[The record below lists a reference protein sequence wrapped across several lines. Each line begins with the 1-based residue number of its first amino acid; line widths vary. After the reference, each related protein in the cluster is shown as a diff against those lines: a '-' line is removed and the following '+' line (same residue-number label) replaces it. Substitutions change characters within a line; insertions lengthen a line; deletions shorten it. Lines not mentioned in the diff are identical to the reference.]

1 MTAILSSAGNQRR
14 DEFHAEGDRLRE
26 AGEETEGPD
35 DGHDCLGGAAREE
48 LAQRVDDGEEAVDG
62 DDDERDDGHVDGELL
77 DEGRDAAEELR
88 EVPALQQRRLELVE
102 TTRRNEVNPYTGR
115 LKTELDE
122 KKAEQLSQPFHREA

>member
-1 MTAILSSAGNQRR
+1 M
-14 DEFHAEGDRLRE
+14 
-26 AGEETEGPD
+26 D
-35 DGHDCLGGAAREE
+35 DGV
-48 LAQRVDDGEEAVDG
+48 QAVDG
-62 DDDERDDGHVDGELL
+62 DDDEGDDRHVDGELL
-77 DEGRDAAEELR
+77 DERRDAAEELR